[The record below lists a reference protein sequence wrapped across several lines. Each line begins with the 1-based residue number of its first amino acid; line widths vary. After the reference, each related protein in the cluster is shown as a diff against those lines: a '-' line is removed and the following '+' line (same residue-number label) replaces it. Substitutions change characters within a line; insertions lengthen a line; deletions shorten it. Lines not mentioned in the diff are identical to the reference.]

1 MRCLTRAC
9 STPVGLRPGGLPVVL
24 DQVLEVHAGCVLA
37 ARRSP
42 QNKPLDS
49 YHECDLNELRARWE
63 RAIDVRKQHV
73 DRELRHTDLKVE
85 RQTCG
90 KTAGVSATCPLHLP
104 ILYFEYM
111 FCSVLVLVQY
121 SNVHCTSK

>member
-1 MRCLTRAC
+1 MRCLTYAC

-37 ARRSP
+37 ARRAP
-42 QNKPLDS
+42 QNKPFDS

-90 KTAGVSATCPLHLP
+90 KTAGVSATCPLYPL
-104 ILYFEYM
+104 ILRVHVPY
-111 FCSVLVLVQY
+111 CTCTNTCVQY
-121 SNVHCTSK
+121 